1 MTEMREAA
9 FLTHNVTPRS
19 HTSQPAMSLA
29 LFGSWPK
36 DGSDDIFNIVICVNR
51 SLVLIDELGRATST
65 LDGLA
70 IAWSFAEF
78 LLSLDA

>member
-9 FLTHNVTPRS
+9 FLTHNITSRS
-19 HTSQPAMSLA
+19 GYSQPVIS
-29 LFGSWPK
+29 LFGFCPK
-36 DGSDDIFNIVICVNR
+36 EGSGDIFDPVIFVCR